1 MNITTGLGWAM
12 GFCVGN
18 TGPVDRLGF
27 PSICLQDGPLG
38 LRFTDK
44 STAFPAGITA
54 GSEYHLNRFCETF
67 YAEHRVTFANI
78 QFSQNEK

>member
-1 MNITTGLGWAM
+1 M

-38 LRFTDK
+38 LRFADK
-44 STAFPAGITA
+44 ATAFPAGITT
-54 GSEYHLNRFCETF
+54 GSKYHLNHFRKHFMPSTEL
-67 YAEHRVTFANI
+67 VTFANI
-78 QFSQNEK
+78 RNKQ

>member
-1 MNITTGLGWAM
+1 M

-38 LRFTDK
+38 LRFADK

-54 GSEYHLNRFCETF
+54 GSEYRFLEACIEV
-67 YAEHRVTFANI
+67 YC
-78 QFSQNEK
+78 